1 MATYELKEAGKVL
14 FTGTGAECW
23 HEMGKL
29 YGTGIKVGEL
39 MERQVIIEPKE

>member
-23 HEMGKL
+23 ADMTQRFGAQI
-29 YGTGIKVGEL
+29 TVGEL
-39 MERQVIIEPKE
+39 MEKQIIIEPKE